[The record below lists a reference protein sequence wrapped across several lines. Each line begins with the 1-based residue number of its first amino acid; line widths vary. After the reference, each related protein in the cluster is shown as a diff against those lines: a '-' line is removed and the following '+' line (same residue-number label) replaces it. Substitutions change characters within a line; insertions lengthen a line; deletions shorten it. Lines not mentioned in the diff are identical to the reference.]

1 MAPRFLRSH
10 LEQVSLYW
18 RPASCLGIL
27 FPFIGTALYSRD
39 ASALITT
46 AIQTG
51 ITHLDTAEV
60 YKNEASVG
68 NGIAASDTPRS
79 SLFVTTKLFRLAAVP
94 SGSTADGVKAKLL
107 QELHDLQL
115 AYVDLYLWHTP
126 VGHEG
131 NIAEVWKGFELV
143 KKEGLA
149 KHVGVSNFRVR
160 DLEEILNNNPE
171 ILPEVNQV
179 IAYLHRGLIPSTNGT
194 VNDVIL

>member
-1 MAPRFLRSH
+1 M
-10 LEQVSLYW
+10 
-18 RPASCLGIL
+18 
-27 FPFIGTALYSRD
+27 
-39 ASALITT
+39 

-60 YKNEASVG
+60 YNNEASVG
-68 NGIAASDTPRS
+68 RGIVASGVPRS
-79 SLFVTTKLFRLAAVP
+79 SLFVTTKLFRLAPVP
-94 SGSTADGVKAKLL
+94 SGSAAEGVKAKLQ

-115 AYVDLYLWHTP
+115 DYVDFYLWHTP

-160 DLEEILNNNPE
+160 DLEEILNSNPE
-171 ILPEVNQV
+171 ILPEINQV
-179 IAYLHRGLIPSTNGT
+179 S
-194 VNDVIL
+194 V

>member
-1 MAPRFLRSH
+1 M
-10 LEQVSLYW
+10 Q
-18 RPASCLGIL
+18 
-27 FPFIGTALYSRD
+27 
-39 ASALITT
+39 
-46 AIQTG
+46 
-51 ITHLDTAEV
+51 
-60 YKNEASVG
+60 
-68 NGIAASDTPRS
+68 
-79 SLFVTTKLFRLAAVP
+79 
-94 SGSTADGVKAKLL
+94 

-160 DLEEILNNNPE
+160 DLEEILKSNPD

-179 IAYLHRGLIPSTNGT
+179 SA
-194 VNDVIL
+194 